1 MLLVTDKQMDTYY
14 QTDKKTTLRGRRER
28 KAVAE

>member
-1 MLLVTDKQMDTYY
+1 MTDKQMDSYY

-28 KAVAE
+28 KAVAA